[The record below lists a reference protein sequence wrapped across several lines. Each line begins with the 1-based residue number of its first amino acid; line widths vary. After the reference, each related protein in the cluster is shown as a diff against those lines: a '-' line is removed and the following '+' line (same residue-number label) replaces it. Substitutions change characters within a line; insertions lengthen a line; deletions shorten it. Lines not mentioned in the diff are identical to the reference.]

1 MYEEALDRVD
11 MNDRMARKRKHV
23 DGNPAALTF
32 KWGPFHFGK
41 RPPTAVK
48 APFGGW
54 SVRCS
59 MQYVPEK
66 NDSKEVVCKREC
78 NFRHPND
85 EELVIRRL
93 KMWCLGY
100 CCCKDKKAHYAYM
113 REYPAD
119 DKLFTNEAAPY
130 HK

>member
-1 MYEEALDRVD
+1 M
-11 MNDRMARKRKHV
+11 H
-23 DGNPAALTF
+23 
-32 KWGPFHFGK
+32 
-41 RPPTAVK
+41 
-48 APFGGW
+48 
-54 SVRCS
+54 
-59 MQYVPEK
+59 YVPEK

-85 EELVIRRL
+85 EEFVIRRL

-119 DKLFTNEAAPY
+119 DMLFTNEAAPIINRCLAVPERRTPGPTELY
-130 HK
+130 RA